1 MATTLADIARELGVS
16 KMTVSRAINNHP
28 EINAATRERVLAVA
42 RRLKYQ
48 PNQYAR
54 ALITNR
60 SHLLGMVAPDL
71 MHSYF
76 AEILRGIETVA
87 RAANLRILV
96 CNTYEDAD
104 NEIAE
109 VEALRQRTDGLIVA
123 SSLSP
128 EQGQAYRKLIKD
140 GLKLVLVDRLLE
152 NLRCPSVCTD
162 NTMVGL
168 IATEH
173 LINLGYRR
181 IGHLRGASA
190 SVAGERLEGYKQALA
205 KHKLRFDKTLVRECG
220 FIEDQG
226 YEAMREWI
234 AAGDLPEAI
243 FAVNDPA
250 AIGAMHA
257 LTEAGFRVG
266 RDIAV
271 VGAGNIHY
279 GDMLNVPLTT
289 VAWSTAEM
297 GQRAARLL
305 IEMIEGDASSRT
317 PQNVIIPP
325 QLVERR
331 SSVADSKGMKAT
343 TARARISR

>member
-1 MATTLADIARELGVS
+1 MPTTLADIARELGVS

-28 EINAATRERVLAVA
+28 EINAKTRERVLAVA
-42 RRLKYQ
+42 RKLKYQ
-48 PNQYAR
+48 PNHHAR

-60 SHLLGMVAPDL
+60 SHLLGLVAPDL

-76 AEILRGIETVA
+76 AEILRGVESVA
-87 RAANLRILV
+87 RPAKLRILI

-152 NLRCPSVCTD
+152 NLGCPTVSADDVQ
-162 NTMVGL
+162 VGM

-173 LINLGYRR
+173 LIGLGYRR

-190 SVAGERLEGYKQALA
+190 SVAGGRLEGYRRALA
-205 KHKLRFDKTLVRECG
+205 KHKLRFDKSLVRECG

-226 YEAMREWI
+226 HETMRAWI
-234 AAGDLPEAI
+234 AEGDLPDAV
-243 FAVNDPA
+243 FAVNDPV
-250 AIGAMHA
+250 AIGAMRA
-257 LTEAGFRVG
+257 LTEAGYSVG
-266 RDIAV
+266 HDVAV

-279 GDMLNVPLTT
+279 GDMLSIPLTT
-289 VAWSTAEM
+289 VAWPTAEI
-297 GQRAARLL
+297 GSHAARLL
-305 IEMIEGDASSRT
+305 IEMIEGSAAPRP
-317 PQNVIIPP
+317 PQNVVLTPE
-325 QLVERR
+325 LVARR
-331 SSVADSKGMKAT
+331 SSGAGAKGLKST
-343 TARARISR
+343 TVRARTSK

>member
-1 MATTLADIARELGVS
+1 MPTTLADIARELGVS

-28 EINAATRERVLAVA
+28 EINSETRERVLAVA

-48 PNQYAR
+48 PNQHAR

-76 AEILRGIETVA
+76 AEILRGIESIA
-87 RAANLRILV
+87 RPAKLRILV
-96 CNTYEDAD
+96 CNTYEDAE

-140 GLKLVLVDRLLE
+140 GLKLVLVDRMLE
-152 NLRCPSVCTD
+152 NLRCPTVTTD

-220 FIEDQG
+220 FIEEQG

-234 AAGDLPEAI
+234 ADGDLPEAI

-257 LTEAGFRVG
+257 LTEAGFHVG
-266 RDIAV
+266 HDIAV

-279 GDMLNVPLTT
+279 GDMLSVPLTT
-289 VAWSTAEM
+289 VAWPTAEI
-297 GQRAARLL
+297 GQQAARLL
-305 IEMIEGDASSRT
+305 IEMIEGDASSRA
-317 PQNVIIPP
+317 PQSIVVQPYIIA
-325 QLVERR
+325 RH
-331 SSVADSKGMKAT
+331 SSGAESLKTT
-343 TARARISR
+343 TARARTSK